1 MAYSLMLSQI
11 KGGKKTKAY
20 LTTRANVF
28 FMAGQLS
35 PEEYAEIMELI
46 NAMEG

>member
-1 MAYSLMLSQI
+1 MAYNLMLSQI
-11 KGGKKTKAY
+11 KQGKKTKAF

-28 FMAGQLS
+28 FMAGQLA

-46 NAMEG
+46 NAME

>member
-1 MAYSLMLSQI
+1 MAYNLMLTQI
-11 KGGKKTKAY
+11 RGGKKTKAY

-46 NAMEG
+46 NAME

>member
-1 MAYSLMLSQI
+1 MAYNLMVALI

-28 FMAGQLS
+28 FAAGQLS
-35 PEEYAEIMELI
+35 PEEYEEIMELI
-46 NAMEG
+46 NAME